1 MFDHC
6 SPGWALLAK
15 VITRRLEH
23 RLTEV
28 SMMRGNEAYKYRF
41 GGIDRHIVSFKTQLG
56 KLSGPQKNI

>member
-1 MFDHC
+1 V
-6 SPGWALLAK
+6 LLAK